1 MTEHSGALDNLSG
14 KRAKRIG
21 VLATL
26 NTKGDEAWFVAD
38 RVRRRGHQAWLIDLS
53 LIGGGQLRGDTSR
66 DEVAAAAGRT
76 PEDVGR
82 LQRAEAMQV
91 MAEGAARIVEA
102 MRLADELDG
111 VIGLGGGTGT
121 WMAAAVTRGLPIG
134 FPKLIV
140 STLAQH
146 DARVDTL
153 IVPSVADIAG
163 LNTLLTP
170 ILANA
175 AAAMCGMVEAGP
187 FTPTAS
193 RPTVAMTMFGVTTT
207 GGTYVRQ
214 LLERAGCD
222 VVVFHANGNGGATM
236 EDLIR
241 RGTFAAVLDWTTTE
255 VTDHLA
261 GGVCDAGPTRL
272 EAASALGIPQV
283 IVPGAID
290 VINWRGALPERW
302 SERTTHLHLPSVPL
316 IRTSVAES
324 REIGAWIA
332 HKLNRASGPV
342 RVLIPRGGFSA
353 LDIEGGPFWD
363 PAADD
368 AFVSALRDALRAD
381 IPVYEAVDHINS
393 EAFAKVATDT
403 LLSIFSFAQFRREV
417 PTQ

>member
-1 MTEHSGALDNLSG
+1 M
-14 KRAKRIG
+14 KRVA

-26 NTKGDEAWFVAD
+26 NTKGDEALFVAD
-38 RVRRRGHQAWLIDLS
+38 RLKRRGHQAWLVDLS
-53 LIGGGQLRGDTSR
+53 LVGGGELRGDTSR
-66 DEVAAAAGRT
+66 AEVAAAAGRAL
-76 PEDVGR
+76 EDVEL
-82 LQRAEAMQV
+82 LQRAQAMQV
-91 MAEGAARIVEA
+91 MSEGAARIVEA
-102 MRLADELDG
+102 MRQAHALDG

-121 WMAAAVTRGLPIG
+121 WMTAAVTRALPIG

-153 IVPSVADIAG
+153 VMPSVVDIAG

-175 AAAMCGMVEAGP
+175 AAAMCGMVEAGR
-187 FTPTAS
+187 FEPTAS
-193 RPTVAMTMFGVTTT
+193 RPLVAMTMFGVTTT
-207 GGTYVRQ
+207 GGTHVRQ
-214 LLERAGCD
+214 LLERAGCE

-255 VTDHLA
+255 ITDHLA

-272 EAASALGIPQV
+272 EAAGAVGIPQV
-283 IVPGAID
+283 VVPGAID

-302 SERTTHLHLPSVPL
+302 AERTTHMHLPGVPL

-332 HKLNRASGPV
+332 QKLNRASGPV

-353 LDIEGGPFWD
+353 LDLDGGPFWD
-363 PAADD
+363 PAADH
-368 AFVSALRDALRAD
+368 AFVAALRRDLRAD
-381 IPVYEAVDHINS
+381 IPVEDVDDHINS
-393 EAFAKVATDT
+393 EAFATVAADAM
-403 LLSIFSFAQFRREV
+403 LSISSSIPREV